1 VSAGAQAG
9 TRNPGAAAAM
19 VSTEGSASGP
29 EGLASAQEETA
40 QEETAPEDTAP
51 EDRAL
56 EGRARKDSAP
66 EDSGQDDGAQDD
78 LASAGQDAVL
88 AASAGQDDLASAGQD
103 AVLAASAGQ
112 DDLASSGQDAV
123 LADGG
128 PQDVVLILQ
137 RHLLPAGL
145 PIFPQVRLAG
155 RHLVAA
161 REPGGGGFDAFALAG
176 GTIALMV
183 ARVPGHGPEAVAAM
197 SELRSVLRQ
206 ALHGGAGLDEALK
219 RADLF
224 AARSPATRGA
234 TACIA
239 LLAPA
244 TGSLRY
250 ASAGHAMPLIC
261 AAAESSGAGTI
272 SILPPTD
279 DKPLGLGAEQPAIAT
294 AEVGPDTV
302 LLLGC
307 GAGGKNG
314 QTGTE
319 RFVAAAGAVLGA
331 GLASA
336 GLSGA
341 GLSGAGLAGAGLAG
355 AGPPGARLAGSGL
368 AGAGTT
374 EVSLDGMSATVAEH
388 LADGGL
394 DGDVTVLAAYRLR
407 EPDPGLSLRLPA
419 EATALRQLRAQ
430 LADWLEGLG
439 ASPLDRVD
447 TELAVY
453 EAAANAIVH
462 GRPARGEATV
472 TASVRLDGT
481 DGVLIEVVDQGRW
494 QPRAGGTG
502 EERPGGRGLSV
513 ISKVTDE
520 LSIIPSPDGTTVI
533 MRRGLT
539 HPVAVERAPER

>member
-66 EDSGQDDGAQDD
+66 EDSGQDDGA
-78 LASAGQDAVL
+78 
-88 AASAGQDDLASAGQD
+88 QDDLASAGQD

-336 GLSGA
+336 GLA
-341 GLSGAGLAGAGLAG
+341 GAGLAGAGLAG